1 MNITVKY
8 FGQLAEVTK
17 LEVESFEFSGVLISE
32 LLDTLYSKYELLK
45 TKDFQ
50 VAQNQEL
57 VSFDT
62 KLTGHEIAL
71 LPPFAGG

>member
-1 MNITVKY
+1 MLLTIKY
-8 FGQLAEVTK
+8 FGLIAEVTQISEET
-17 LEVESFEFSGVLISE
+17 LEFSGKQISE
-32 LLDTLYSKYELLK
+32 LLTLLYAKYEALK

-57 VSFDT
+57 VATDA
-62 KLTGHEIAL
+62 LVNGQEIAL

>member
-1 MNITVKY
+1 MRITVRY
-8 FGQLAEVTK
+8 FGQIAEITNK
-17 LEVESFEFSGVLISE
+17 EKEVLEFSGHTISE
-32 LLDTLYSKYELLK
+32 LMESLYSKYTLLK

-57 VSFDT
+57 VALKT
-62 KLTGHEIAL
+62 ELTGQEIAL

>member
-1 MNITVKY
+1 MLLTIKY
-8 FGQLAEVTK
+8 FGLIAEVTQISEET
-17 LEVESFEFSGVLISE
+17 LEFSGKQISE
-32 LLDTLYSKYELLK
+32 LLTLLYAKYEALK

-57 VSFDT
+57 VATDAIVS
-62 KLTGHEIAL
+62 GQEIAL

>member
-1 MNITVKY
+1 MTITLKY
-8 FGQLAEVTK
+8 FGLIAEVTNCEEEK
-17 LEVESFEFSGVLISE
+17 INFSANSIAE
-32 LLDTLYSKYELLK
+32 LLDVINSKYPNLK
-45 TKDFQ
+45 NKNFQ

-62 KLTGHEIAL
+62 KITGQEIAL